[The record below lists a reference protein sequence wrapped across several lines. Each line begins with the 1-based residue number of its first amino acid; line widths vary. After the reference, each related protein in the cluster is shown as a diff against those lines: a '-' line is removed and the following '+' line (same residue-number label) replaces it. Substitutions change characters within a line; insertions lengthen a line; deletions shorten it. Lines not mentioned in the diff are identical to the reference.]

1 MNSITAIELKHK
13 IDNAE
18 DFQLID
24 VREIQEFEIANIGG
38 ELIPLNSILE
48 NQHKI
53 SKTKQVI
60 VHCKSGVRSAKA
72 IEQLQQNGFSNLY
85 NLKGGMDAYY
95 TIVPR

>member
-1 MNSITAIELKHK
+1 M
-13 IDNAE
+13 
-18 DFQLID
+18 
-24 VREIQEFEIANIGG
+24 
-38 ELIPLNSILE
+38 ILE